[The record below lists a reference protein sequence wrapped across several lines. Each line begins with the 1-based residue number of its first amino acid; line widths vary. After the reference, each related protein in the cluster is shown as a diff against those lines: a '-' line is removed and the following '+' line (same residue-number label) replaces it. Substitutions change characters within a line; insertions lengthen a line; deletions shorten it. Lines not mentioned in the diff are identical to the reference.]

1 MLSLL
6 QYTLLAASNKKNKAQ
21 EYYSLS
27 DCLSHTHL
35 SGQFSTAVIN
45 YRERLVQTNTIAQT

>member
-21 EYYSLS
+21 EYYSS
-27 DCLSHTHL
+27 
-35 SGQFSTAVIN
+35 QTASLTPT
-45 YRERLVQTNTIAQT
+45 YLGYFPLL